1 MDELTASEVAALF
14 DVDERRIRKDVEY
27 GVFGRMK
34 SPPRFD
40 LGAVV
45 YFLIVS
51 GIELDLA
58 VEDRKKLYRAI
69 VAAIRSKSAH
79 DLEVSAYVVVKLGS
93 AARDADKRLREFARW
108 KAKLVERD
116 DILGGETVFPKTR
129 LAVRHIGELARRG
142 GTNEIVVD
150 YRSLSEQD
158 VDFAARFVA
167 AYPRIGRPRAH
178 TGAR

>member
-1 MDELTASEVAALF
+1 MDELTTSEVAALF

-34 SPPRFD
+34 RPPRFD

-45 YFLIVS
+45 YFRIVS
-51 GIELDLA
+51 GIELELA
-58 VEDRKKLYRAI
+58 VEGRKKLYRSI
-69 VAAIRSKSAH
+69 VAAMRSKGAH
-79 DLEVSAYVVVKLGS
+79 DLELSAYVVVRLGV
-93 AARDADKRLREFARW
+93 AVRDVEVRLREFARW

-116 DILGGETVFPKTR
+116 DILGGETVFQKSR

-142 GTNEIVVD
+142 GSDEIVVD
-150 YRSLSEQD
+150 YPSLSKLD

-167 AYPRIGRPRAH
+167 AYPRIGRPRSD
-178 TGAR
+178 ARAR